1 MRDRDGQTEGIVE
14 EDTKREKR
22 ERERERKTRKKY

>member
-22 ERERERKTRKKY
+22 EREKEREKH